1 MPRNCNHVEVAG
13 PSKIDGAD
21 LGGPLPDTEGRMR
34 CSRDNGTAATLCF
47 PPNRASGGYDRRTP
61 EMARRRSGST
71 GGPFGRTTPR
81 PCDSE
86 FRSHWSLWLRH
97 QEQQRGPRRRKG
109 IGTAFRSW
117 CSRIRPG
124 WRDPCSKRRPDPF
137 GTSAEAG
144 ATGDPWRWRGSA
156 FEADACAQLVQKARV
171 IAEYKRQFR
180 CDRFQ
185 DAPPYPASQR
195 DEG

>member
-1 MPRNCNHVEVAG
+1 MAPISVGHYRILKVVCAAPGITEPPPHCVFRQIAH
-13 PSKIDGAD
+13 
-21 LGGPLPDTEGRMR
+21 LGR
-34 CSRDNGTAATLCF
+34 
-47 PPNRASGGYDRRTP
+47 YDRRAP

-86 FRSHWSLWLRH
+86 FRRHWSLWLRH

-156 FEADACAQLVQKARV
+156 FQADACAQLVQKARV

-185 DAPPYPASQR
+185 DAPPFQR
-195 DEG
+195 LNGTKANWTF